1 MKKTKLQGIL
11 IKQSEYSDSSLILRF
26 LSKEQG
32 IIGVLAKGIRKQT
45 EKHQLNNLCEYDLGL
60 YEPKEAGLWLLYEQ
74 DWVKDYAKFPS
85 PATWAAAE
93 CGLEL
98 ISQMVVSPEEHLHL
112 YQLTLSYL
120 DYLQGV
126 PTNAALIFWRLWLR
140 LLRFSGVG
148 SPLDVCCH
156 CHKPL
161 SLYNVIDQQHC
172 GLICSSCIDD
182 LHHVDSLMYLSPQS
196 AEILR
201 LIPEIGKHLNE
212 IQLGKRELSEINSLL
227 ERYWDCHHKQTLKL
241 KSLSVLSQFYD

>member
-1 MKKTKLQGIL
+1 MKKVKLQGIL

-32 IIGVLAKGIRKQT
+32 IIGVIAKGIRKQT
-45 EKHQLNNLCEYDLGL
+45 EKQQLNNLCEYNLGL
-60 YEPKEAGLWLLYEQ
+60 YEPKEAGLWLLYEH
-74 DWVKDYAKFPS
+74 DWVRDYTEYTS

-98 ISQMVVSPEEHLHL
+98 ISQMVVSPEENLQL
-112 YQLTLSYL
+112 YELTLSYL

-126 PTNAALIFWRLWLR
+126 SANAVLIFWRLWLR

-148 SPLDVCCH
+148 SPLDACCC

-161 SLYNVIDQQHC
+161 SLYNVIDLQNS
-172 GLICSSCIDD
+172 GLICRPCIND
-182 LHHVDSLMYLSPQS
+182 LHNMDSLVFLSPTS

-201 LIPEIGKHLNE
+201 LMPEIGKHINE
-212 IQLGKRELSEINSLL
+212 IKICKQELTEINSLL
-227 ERYWDCHHKQTLKL
+227 EKYWDCHYKQTLKL
-241 KSLSVLSQFYD
+241 KSLSVLSQFYS